1 MKSARLLLT
10 LPLFVA
16 CNNNDHK
23 ISSSNG
29 DLGFD
34 TSAQVYTVTSENHSI
49 NAAIEKAKKTIGD
62 FEHAFNSKDS
72 SFTDFAVKKRY
83 ETPDKNGEH
92 MWIAV
97 TEIINGNYRGM
108 VNNDAEQTNEVKY
121 GDTVIVRKNEITDWM
136 YLDNN
141 VLKGG
146 YTIRELLNQMDK
158 KEQEKMKKEMGFIIE
173 D

>member
-1 MKSARLLLT
+1 
-10 LPLFVA
+10 
-16 CNNNDHK
+16 
-23 ISSSNG
+23 
-29 DLGFD
+29 
-34 TSAQVYTVTSENHSI
+34 
-49 NAAIEKAKKTIGD
+49 
-62 FEHAFNSKDS
+62 
-72 SFTDFAVKKRY
+72 
-83 ETPDKNGEH
+83 